1 MIKLKNIMLEIYKGS
16 LPHFLYH
23 GTFYPL
29 VQSIQIR
36 GLVPGGTVGQNFSSY
51 GKDGVFLTNKKD
63 LAKDFVLDSNNRKFV
78 DMWKGDLAILTIDI
92 EKIDNKKLFE
102 IDPNFGIIK
111 KPLTAREPRQYP
123 TISFKYKGVI
133 PPSAIVNVERLI

>member
-1 MIKLKNIMLEIYKGS
+1 MIKLKDIMLEIYKGS
-16 LPHFLYH
+16 LPRFLYH

-36 GLVPGGTVGQNFSSY
+36 GLVPGGTVIQNYPNY
-51 GKDGVFLTNKKD
+51 GRGGVFLTNKKE
-63 LAKDFVLDSNNRKFV
+63 LAKDFVLDSTNRKIL
-78 DMWKGDLAILTIDI
+78 DLWKNDIAILTIDI

-102 IDPNFGIIK
+102 IDPNFGVISK
-111 KPLTAREPRQYP
+111 KLTWREPKQYP

-133 PPSAIVNVERLI
+133 PPSAIVKVERLK